1 MNEETV
7 QTVSLTK
14 RFGNFIAVDKVNLS
28 ISRGEIF
35 GFLGPN
41 GSGKTTTIRM
51 LCGLLS
57 PSGGNGSILGM
68 DIALK
73 GEKIRG
79 QIGYM
84 SQKFSLYSDLTV
96 MENLRFYAGMYG
108 LGKKETTSRI
118 QDLIGSSRLEGC
130 ENELTSSLSAGIRQR
145 LALSCSILHEPAIL
159 FLDEPTSGVDPAG
172 RRNFWKIIYALA
184 EKGTTIMVT
193 THFMDEAEHCDRLG
207 LMYAGQLLACDSPQ
221 NLKKALPGHLFSIR
235 TDDPVTLLENI
246 NWEIK
251 ETIDAYLYGRSL
263 RILSTLERPAIPE
276 EMKPEK
282 IIPSLED
289 VFVHYVR
296 EGRKRNNNAAR
307 GRRLR

>member
-1 MNEETV
+1 MNEEALKT
-7 QTVSLTK
+7 SGLTK
-14 RFGNFIAVDKVNLS
+14 RFGSFTAVDQVDLS

-57 PSGGNGSILGM
+57 PSEGSGSILGM
-68 DIALK
+68 DIAVE
-73 GEKIRG
+73 GEKIREK
-79 QIGYM
+79 IGYM

-108 LGKKETTSRI
+108 LGRKEALSKI
-118 QDLIGSSRLEGC
+118 QALVGSSRLEGL

-207 LMYAGQLLACDSPQ
+207 LMYAGQLLACDTPE
-221 NLKKALPGHLFSIR
+221 NLKKGLPGHLFSIKA
-235 TDDPVTLLENI
+235 DDPVTLLGNI
-246 NWEIK
+246 KGKIEGI
-251 ETIDAYLYGRSL
+251 IDAYLYGRSL
-263 RILSTLERPAIPE
+263 RILSKLERPVLPE
-276 EMKPEK
+276 EMRPEK
-282 IIPSLED
+282 IPPSLED

-296 EGRKRNNNAAR
+296 EGRKRESNAA
-307 GRRLR
+307 